1 MHKCYL
7 QPQSLVN
14 HKLFSAEKTVASIAQ
29 ARYDIA
35 VIVEMIIKRRNEY
48 IHIGMRF
55 LHRLYAF
62 GSSDKVH
69 QLYPAAAAD
78 TQAKSP
84 FALFAGTIIW
94 KYRR

>member
-69 QLYPAAAAD
+69 QLYPAAAA
-78 TQAKSP
+78 
-84 FALFAGTIIW
+84 LFNKADS
-94 KYRR
+94 RRP